1 MEDAGHGYWWW
12 CLVLDVFRDTPASRD
27 VGGVGRLAG
36 AARACRRAAAPSTK
50 LFDEAHDGDLSYARR
65 RRRYRPAE
73 ALPPPAPPPNAMATP
88 SMKPKSYQFPLFWT
102 S

>member
-1 MEDAGHGYWWW
+1 MPG
-12 CLVLDVFRDTPASRD
+12 SRESH
-27 VGGVGRLAG
+27 
-36 AARACRRAAAPSTK
+36 P
-50 LFDEAHDGDLSYARR
+50 DGDLSYTRR
-65 RRRYRPAE
+65 RWRYRPAE